1 MLGITV
7 GLGIAIATSRALASM
22 VYGITT
28 TDIASYAA
36 ATASLV
42 IVALL
47 ACVVPARRAAAT
59 DPVVTLRMD

>member
-1 MLGITV
+1 
-7 GLGIAIATSRALASM
+7 M